1 MKAKDWKHFAISERS
16 VYRYLEIIGMI
27 DAIEYDLERKGYTFT
42 NGDRIKK
49 LSLAANELLV
59 LSISP
64 PDP

>member
-1 MKAKDWKHFAISERS
+1 
-16 VYRYLEIIGMI
+16 MI
-27 DAIEYDLERKGYTFT
+27 DALEYDPERKGYTFT